1 MKRISLSKS
10 LRTFGLMAILSA
22 VVATTLQQPIQA
34 QNKGGK
40 VQAKTPTACVPLA
53 PGTSFY
59 DLQGLEF
66 SPKQQVEYKQISDIV
81 TLKSEALSKRL
92 RKVMSKG
99 YLVTEYPGTTDDK
112 IRKEIEAA
120 ASDATAADGIV
131 DRKKVKALNKKYAQY
146 AKFYIEPKIVFTQA
160 QITERN
166 KINSD
171 LEEQTLSILTPEQQK
186 VFRANLV
193 IKRGLE
199 ACDTTWNKA
208 DG

>member
-1 MKRISLSKS
+1 MKLTSLSKS
-10 LRTFGLMAILSA
+10 VRTIGLMAILS
-22 VVATTLQQPIQA
+22 VLVATTLQQPIQA
-34 QNKGGK
+34 QSKALTK
-40 VQAKTPTACVPLA
+40 AATACVPLPA
-53 PGTSFY
+53 GGFFFE
-59 DLQGLEF
+59 LKGIEF
-66 SPKQQVEYKQISDIV
+66 SPKQQAQYKKILAEMNV
-81 TLKSEALSKRL
+81 RSEALSKRL
-92 RKVMSKG
+92 RRVMSKG
-99 YLVTEYPGTTDDK
+99 YLVTEYPGTIDDR

-131 DRKKVKALNKKYAQY
+131 NRKKVKELNKKYAQY

-166 KINSD
+166 KINSE